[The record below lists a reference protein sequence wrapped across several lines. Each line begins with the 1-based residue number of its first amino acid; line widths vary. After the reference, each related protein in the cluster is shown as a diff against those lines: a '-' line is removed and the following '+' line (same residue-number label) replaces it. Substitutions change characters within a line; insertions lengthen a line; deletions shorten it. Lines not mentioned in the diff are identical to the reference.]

1 MADSLYRKY
10 RPSTFEDIVGQEHIV
25 KTLKGAIDSG
35 RVSHAYLFCGPR
47 GTGKTTAARILAKA
61 LLCVSAPTSSPDGT
75 CEECKLIAEAQH
87 PDVSELDAASRTGV
101 DSVREEIISRVNF
114 APTRGKFKVYIID
127 EVHMLSN
134 AAFNALLKT
143 LEEPPNH
150 VVFILCTTDPQKVP
164 ETIHSRCQRFDF
176 RKISVDELTG
186 RLGAVCNMENVEFE
200 GEALDLISRRSDGG
214 LRDALTSLEQAITYG
229 DGKVT
234 LQVAQDLLGTIDNND
249 TSELVEAIAR
259 RDVASCFNYVEK
271 YVDSGGDLGQ
281 FVDEFAMHFRN
292 IYVFKLAG
300 CDVAFDVS
308 ENERESLS
316 KEIEMFDES
325 TLSFILSIFATDIS
339 NVKSSANQRLA
350 FELMLIR
357 LTNATSI
364 SNFEALNERLANVEK
379 SIKPQGSVQPA
390 ISRGS
395 KNLRQ
400 ERENVATE
408 KSVTEKR
415 VPPSSKIQVV
425 QSNVVEKTQE
435 QPVKAEINV
444 AVDDE
449 LWQKVISELQK
460 SSPSV
465 GCIALSASP
474 LFDEKKNIFTLAF
487 APDKQFAFAAMQKP
501 ASKESVVA
509 ALEKNGIVGAT
520 VEVIKS
526 SNHASEGLTID
537 QPANKTKDKIVKPE
551 KQNNQVDELNDILS
565 GAFGEGARFREL

>member
-25 KTLKGAIDSG
+25 KTLKGAIDSE

-47 GTGKTTAARILAKA
+47 GTGKTTTARILAKA

-75 CEECKLIAEAQH
+75 CEECRLIAEAQH

-259 RDVASCFNYVEK
+259 RDVAACFNYVEN
-271 YVDSGGDLGQ
+271 YVDAGGDLGQ
-281 FVDEFAMHFRN
+281 FVDEIAMHFRN
-292 IYVFKLAG
+292 IYIFKLAG

-308 ENERESLS
+308 ENERETLS
-316 KEIEMFDES
+316 KEKEMFDES

-357 LTNATSI
+357 LTNASSI
-364 SNFEALNERLANVEK
+364 NTFEALNERLANVEK
-379 SIKPQGSVQPA
+379 TLKSQGSVQPA
-390 ISRGS
+390 SSSIP
-395 KNLRQ
+395 KNPNQ
-400 ERENVATE
+400 NREKATTE
-408 KSVTEKR
+408 KS
-415 VPPSSKIQVV
+415 VPPSSKIQNL
-425 QSNVVEKTQE
+425 QSNVVVKTQE
-435 QPVKAEINV
+435 QPVKAEIKP

-474 LFDEKKNIFTLAF
+474 LFDEEKNVFTLAF

-526 SNHASEGLTID
+526 SNQASVGLTIE
-537 QPANKTKDKIVKPE
+537 QPANKPKDEIDEPE

-565 GAFGEGARFREL
+565 GAFGEGATFREL